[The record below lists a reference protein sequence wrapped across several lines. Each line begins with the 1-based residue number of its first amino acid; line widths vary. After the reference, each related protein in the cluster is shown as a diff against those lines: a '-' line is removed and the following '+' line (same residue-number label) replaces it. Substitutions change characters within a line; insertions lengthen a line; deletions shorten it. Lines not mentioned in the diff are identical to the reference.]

1 MIQPKKFILASLLI
15 GWGTAHAQIDTD
27 TLRLSEVQVQDSRT
41 PVRFSES
48 GRNITVLLSEE
59 LRSMPALNVQDILSY
74 LNSIDVRQRGV
85 GGVQADISL
94 RGGSFDQCL
103 VLIDGV
109 KLSDPQTGHHLLNL
123 PIHPS
128 DIERIEVLR
137 GPGSRIFG
145 QNAFAGAINIITK
158 KDYSNGGR
166 AEVMAGD
173 FQTWQYG
180 AGINFKL
187 GERYGNRISFVR
199 TESAGYSDNR
209 DFANNQL
216 WYQSNYKLS
225 NDAQLTAMFGWQAKD
240 FGAQHFYTPPV
251 AKYREYEET
260 DLFFGNL
267 SGQFVKLKNLKV
279 NLNWRQHSDEFR
291 LWRDSL
297 HKGINLHTSD
307 VFSADFNMSHESKLG
322 TSSWG
327 AEIRQE
333 QINSSNLGDR
343 SRLISG
349 LFVEHRFIKWQR
361 INAVIGTNVSYIQNF
376 GWVAYPG
383 MDVSYDLNSSSKLY
397 VSTGRSYRVPTFTDL
412 YYTDAG
418 PSSLGNP
425 NLAPE
430 AAFTY
435 EAGYKWTKRNLYF
448 GANYFYRNAS
458 SLIDWQRENTST
470 PWKAINVSN
479 VYTQGAELEA
489 NMRFEK
495 GIVKRIRMGYSW
507 IDVSKI
513 QTEQISRYVYDFLKH
528 QIVLSSEFRLHKRVS
543 LGIFYRYQERMSYT
557 PAHILDASLNIQFKK
572 FTLRGQVENLTE
584 TNYFGSTYVQMP
596 LRWFRTS
603 LSYQF

>member
-15 GWGTAHAQIDTD
+15 GWGTAQAQINTD
-27 TLRLSEVQVQDSRT
+27 TLQLSEVRVQDSRT

-48 GRNITVLLSEE
+48 GRNITVLLTEE

-74 LNSIDVRQRGV
+74 LNSVDIRQRGV
-85 GGVQADISL
+85 GGIQADISI

-103 VLIDGV
+103 ILIDGV
-109 KLSDPQTGHHLLNL
+109 KLSDPQTGHHILNL
-123 PIHPS
+123 PIHPA

-158 KDYSNGGR
+158 KDYSGGGR

-173 FQTWQYG
+173 FGTWQYG
-180 AGINFKL
+180 AGMNFKV
-187 GERYGNRISFVR
+187 GKNYGNRISFVR
-199 TESAGYSDNR
+199 TESTGYSENR

-216 WYQSNYKLS
+216 WYQSAYTLGNQGQLS
-225 NDAQLTAMFGWQAKD
+225 AMLGWQGKA
-240 FGAQHFYTPPV
+240 FGAQNFYTPPI
-251 AKYREYEET
+251 ANYSEYEET

-267 SGQFVKLKNLKV
+267 SAQFVQLKNLRI

-291 LWRDSL
+291 LWRDSSDE
-297 HKGINLHTSD
+297 GVNRHTSD
-307 VFSADFNMSHESKLG
+307 VLAADFNMYHQSALG

-333 QINSSNLGDR
+333 QINSSNLGQR
-343 SRLISG
+343 ERLISG
-349 LFVEHRFIKWQR
+349 FFVEHRFSKWHR
-361 INAVIGTNVSYIQNF
+361 INAVIGTNVSYIENF

-383 MDVSYDLNSSSKLY
+383 MDISFDLTSTSKLY
-397 VSTGRSYRVPTFTDL
+397 ASTGRSFRVPTFTDL

-418 PSSLGNP
+418 PSILGNP
-425 NLAPE
+425 NLNPE

-448 GANYFYRNAS
+448 GANYFYRDAS
-458 SLIDWQRENTST
+458 SLIDWQRESDLQ
-470 PWKAINVSN
+470 PWRAINVSN
-479 VYTQGAELEA
+479 VFTQGAEAEA
-489 NMRFEK
+489 HIQYNTGF
-495 GIVKRIRMGYSW
+495 VKRIRLAYSW

-513 QTEQISRYVYDFLKH
+513 ETPLISRYVYDFLQH
-528 QIVLSSEFRLHKRVS
+528 QVVMSSEFRLVKNLS
-543 LGIFYRYQERMSYT
+543 LGLFYRYQERMSYA
-557 PAHILDASLNIQFKK
+557 PAHIVDASLNLNFRK
-572 FTLRGQVENLTE
+572 FTLRGQVENITN
-584 TNYFGSTYVQMP
+584 TNYFGCTYVLMP
-596 LRWFRTS
+596 GRWFRTS